1 MWIFADEKIAAWI
14 AASEKGGF
22 SHRIPTKFL
31 LYLLNVFEKI
41 PKKLHLYL
49 FFSKIILTFAFH
61 FTKNRSWRNKI
72 RHWRDG
78 RVVECG
84 GLENR

>member
-22 SHRIPTKFL
+22 SHRLFFYHTGCFL
-31 LYLLNVFEKI
+31 HGILKNSPPSLV
-41 PKKLHLYL
+41 
-49 FFSKIILTFAFH
+49 FSKIILTFAFH
-61 FTKNRSWRNKI
+61 FTKNRSGRNKI

>member
-41 PKKLHLYL
+41 PKKTPPVLV
-49 FFSKIILTFAFH
+49 FSKIILTFAFH
-61 FTKNRSWRNKI
+61 FTKNRSERNKI